1 MKDHSYL
8 LPFCRSKL
16 CSWLVRRMT
25 WLPSSTL
32 LPSATGQCFKGPRSS
47 QILSAAFSSHSQ
59 LISLFFLPS
68 TVLNCWFRCWDS
80 YGSYL
85 PDYRRPNASLLHCSI
100 AIHSSYP
107 ISGSSRRA
115 YPAWP
120 GKRFCFALISAIQ
133 YRPSSQP
140 YLSWYSSRW
149 LSSYHRQEIS
159 ISCSKYP
166 SGC

>member
-1 MKDHSYL
+1 
-8 LPFCRSKL
+8 
-16 CSWLVRRMT
+16 MT
-25 WLPSSTL
+25 WSPSSTL
-32 LPSATGQCFKGPRSS
+32 LPSATGQCFKGRSS

-68 TVLNCWFRCWDS
+68 TVWNYWFRCWDS

-85 PDYRRPNASLLHCSI
+85 PDYRTPNASLLHCSI

-120 GKRFCFALISAIQ
+120 GKRFCFGSYFSDSISPFITAISFMIFISMAF
-133 YRPSSQP
+133 PP
-140 YLSWYSSRW
+140 YHW
-149 LSSYHRQEIS
+149 QEIS